1 MTFYWQNEK
10 INPAAKTPQKGQCV
24 QSQYIN
30 SVTFFYSFDR
40 LSKMGTFA
48 IISKGQYG
56 KHM

>member
-1 MTFYWQNEK
+1 M
-10 INPAAKTPQKGQCV
+10 TPQKEQCV

-40 LSKMGTFA
+40 LSQMGTFA